1 MPRPRSLTPSGIA
14 AAALTVIDREGLDA
28 LTMRSVASAL
38 GMGTM
43 SLYRYVESRE
53 ALEALVVD
61 AVMRDIALPAPSS
74 SARWTTRVVGL
85 MTSVREAVVQH
96 PAVAP
101 LLLTRRHSTPGTLA
115 WGEALLGLLTEGGLD
130 GTARVIA
137 FRTLVSHVF
146 GAIQLMHLGS
156 LSGEGTAA
164 LAELDAATY
173 PLLRETARRAQRMT
187 PEEEFRR
194 GLELILRG
202 LEEPAA
208 RR

>member
-38 GMGTM
+38 SMGTM
-43 SLYRYVESRE
+43 SLYRYVEGRE
-53 ALEALVVD
+53 ALESLVVD
-61 AVMRDIALPAPSS
+61 TVMRGIELPAPSS
-74 SARWTTRVVGL
+74 SVKWTTRVMGL
-85 MTSVREAVVQH
+85 MTRVREAVLQH

-101 LLLTRRHSTPGTLA
+101 LLLTRRHSTTGTLA
-115 WGEALLGLLTEGGLD
+115 WAEALLGLLTEGGFD

-137 FRTLVSHVF
+137 FRTLVSYVF
-146 GAIQLMHLGS
+146 GAVQLTHLGS

-164 LAELDAATY
+164 LAELDVTTY
-173 PLLRETARRAQRMT
+173 PLLRETARRAQKMA

-202 LEEPAA
+202 MEESVA

>member
-1 MPRPRSLTPSGIA
+1 MPRPRSFTPSGIA

-38 GMGTM
+38 GLGTM
-43 SLYRYVESRE
+43 SLYRYVEGRE
-53 ALEALVVD
+53 ALESLVVD
-61 AVMRDIALPAPSS
+61 TVMRGIELPAPSS
-74 SARWTTRVVGL
+74 SAKWTTRVMGL
-85 MTSVREAVVQH
+85 MTRVREAVVQH

-101 LLLTRRHSTPGTLA
+101 LLLTRRHSTTGTLA
-115 WGEALLGLLTEGGLD
+115 WAEALLGLLTEGGFD

-137 FRTLVSHVF
+137 FRALVSYVF
-146 GAIQLMHLGS
+146 GAVQLTHLGS

-164 LAELDAATY
+164 LAELDVATY

-187 PEEEFRR
+187 HEEEFRH

-202 LEEPAA
+202 VEETVAH
-208 RR
+208 R

>member
-43 SLYRYVESRE
+43 SLYRYVEGRE
-53 ALEALVVD
+53 ALESLVVD
-61 AVMRDIALPAPSS
+61 TVMRGIELQAPSS
-74 SARWTTRVVGL
+74 SAKWTTRVMGL
-85 MTSVREAVVQH
+85 MARVREAVLQH

-101 LLLTRRHSTPGTLA
+101 LLLTRRHSTTGTLA
-115 WGEALLGLLTEGGLD
+115 WGEALLGLLTEGGFD

-137 FRTLVSHVF
+137 FRTLVSYVF
-146 GAIQLMHLGS
+146 GAVQLTHLGS

-164 LAELDAATY
+164 LAELDVATY
-173 PLLRETARRAQRMT
+173 PLLRETARRAQKMA

-202 LEEPAA
+202 MEETVA